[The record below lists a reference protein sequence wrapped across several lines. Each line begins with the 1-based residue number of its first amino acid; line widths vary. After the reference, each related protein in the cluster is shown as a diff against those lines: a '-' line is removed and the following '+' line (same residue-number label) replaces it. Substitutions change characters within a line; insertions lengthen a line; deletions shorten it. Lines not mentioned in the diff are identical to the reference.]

1 MTDNCWDM
9 KPEKRATF
17 PQLKKIFDRFI
28 TSSLDH
34 DDQYMD
40 LNCSVQEQLRGE
52 ICIEARITRVWLC
65 TLTCSCAALHSLW
78 LYLFSVPLEESS
90 AFLVIAPW
98 AAPPPASAEA
108 CDTMPGDGDAC
119 TDVVP
124 APEAEGAC
132 VLAVSS
138 QQEEREHLWQPL
150 L

>member
-1 MTDNCWDM
+1 MYT
-9 KPEKRATF
+9 
-17 PQLKKIFDRFI
+17 
-28 TSSLDH
+28 
-34 DDQYMD
+34 
-40 LNCSVQEQLRGE
+40 V
-52 ICIEARITRVWLC
+52 
-65 TLTCSCAALHSLW
+65 CSCVAFHSLW

-90 AFLVIAPW
+90 AFLAIAPW

-150 L
+150 LRHAKNNNMHAVAESQSCV

>member
-1 MTDNCWDM
+1 MFGCVH
-9 KPEKRATF
+9 F
-17 PQLKKIFDRFI
+17 HVHVL
-28 TSSLDH
+28 
-34 DDQYMD
+34 
-40 LNCSVQEQLRGE
+40 
-52 ICIEARITRVWLC
+52 LC
-65 TLTCSCAALHSLW
+65 TLSSSI
-78 LYLFSVPLEESS
+78 YLFSVPLEESS
-90 AFLVIAPW
+90 AFLAIAPW